1 MTGTSM
7 GILNMEERRRQ
18 SGGTAEEKLSE
29 LTRRIISS
37 AMEVHTGLGPGLLE
51 AAYEECL
58 CHALARGGLQ
68 FRRQVA
74 VPIAFQGIKLDCGY
88 RSDIIVEELLLL
100 ELKAVDALLPIHE
113 AQLLSYLKLTGLSV
127 GLLINFNVEVLK
139 EGIRRRVLNSGSKL
153 FNSVSSAS
161 SVVR

>member
-74 VPIAFQGIKLDCGY
+74 IPIAFQGIKLDCGF
-88 RSDIIVEELLLL
+88 RLDLLVDEQVVVEI
-100 ELKAVDALLPIHE
+100 KAVEKVLPVHF
-113 AQLLSYLKLTGLSV
+113 AQLLTYLKLSGITTGLI
-127 GLLINFNVEVLK
+127 INFNVVHLRD
-139 EGIRRRVLNSGSKL
+139 GISRRRCLSC
-153 FNSVSSAS
+153 
-161 SVVR
+161 